1 MEKSP
6 KTRPGATVVQIV
18 SSLLQNS
25 GLNWRKK
32 VEKTIKAFKY
42 DLSQIPYD
50 YTVKVTNRFNALD
63 IVW

>member
-1 MEKSP
+1 MDKSP
-6 KTRPGATVVQIV
+6 KTRPRATVVQNV
-18 SSLLQNS
+18 SSLFQKS
-25 GLNWRKK
+25 GLNWRQK